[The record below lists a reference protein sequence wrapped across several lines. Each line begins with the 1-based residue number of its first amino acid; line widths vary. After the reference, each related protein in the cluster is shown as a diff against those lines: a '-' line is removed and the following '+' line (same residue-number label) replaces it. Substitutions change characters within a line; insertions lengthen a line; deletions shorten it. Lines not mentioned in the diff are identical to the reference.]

1 MTGPLNLVID
11 GTPLL
16 FRRSGIGRYTY
27 ELLLEFARA
36 DPPVAESVAN
46 LGFRLKRLPRPL
58 AAADLD
64 RLIRRQR
71 YWGVAFHL
79 GLLRLRPPV
88 VAAQARRAGA
98 HVYFAPNFL
107 GVYGRGFRTVATIHD
122 LVYHL
127 YPEYTQPAMLRAL
140 RRRMPAHAAR
150 ADGIVT
156 DSHATKKDIVS
167 TLGVPAEKVT
177 VIPLAAGSEFRP
189 VADPAHLAAVRAKYD
204 LPERFVL
211 FVGNVEPRK
220 NLLRLLAAV
229 ERLAA
234 DPAFRHR
241 LVIVGARGWKSDEIM
256 ARLDALAARKLAVH
270 LGYVPDVDLPAIYTL
285 ADLFAFPS
293 LYEGFGIPPLE
304 AMACGVPVICSNA
317 SSLPEVC
324 GDAAVYFDPRSEE
337 ELVEAIRSVLRDDG
351 LTSDLRERGLRQ
363 AAKFS
368 WRETARR
375 LLTYFASLRQAP
387 CTPPAS
393 APRSGP
399 R

>member
-1 MTGPLNLVID
+1 MTPPLNLVVD

-36 DPPVAESVAN
+36 EPAVTESVAN
-46 LGFRLKRLPRPL
+46 LGFRLQTLPRPL
-58 AAADLD
+58 TVAAIDS
-64 RLIRRQR
+64 LIRRQR

-98 HVYFAPNFL
+98 DVYFAPNFL
-107 GVYGRGFRTVATIHD
+107 GVYGRGFRTVVTIHD

-140 RRRMPAHAAR
+140 RRRLPANAAR

-189 VADPAHLAAVRAKYD
+189 VADPAHLAAVRAKYN

-220 NLLRLLAAV
+220 NLLRLFAAV

-256 ARLDALAARKLAVH
+256 ARLETLASRKLAVH
-270 LGYVPDVDLPAIYTL
+270 LGYVPDADLPAIYTL

-304 AMACGVPVICSNA
+304 AIACGVPVICSNA

-337 ELVEAIRSVLRDDG
+337 EMADAMREVLGNEG
-351 LTSDLRERGLRQ
+351 LAVDLRERGLRQ
-363 AAKFS
+363 AARFS
-368 WRETARR
+368 WRETAGR
-375 LLTYFASLRQAP
+375 LLAYFASLGG
-387 CTPPAS
+387 PPA
-393 APRSGP
+393 
-399 R
+399 